1 MWIIS
6 SREQVE
12 RLRQAV
18 PKVEEVVAM
27 LRPVAEAAE
36 LAHVED
42 ALAWLEDDVL
52 SCLRLDL
59 AEAEHIADADAD
71 AEDLGLP
78 RRRAA

>member
-1 MWIIS
+1 MTIIS

-12 RLRQAV
+12 RLRKAV
-18 PKVEEVVAM
+18 SRVEELVAL
-27 LRPVAEAAE
+27 LRPVADAAA

-52 SCLRLDL
+52 SCLRVDME
-59 AEAEHIADADAD
+59 EAEHNADAEAD
-71 AEDLGLP
+71 AEDLGSP